1 MAEER
6 VRCVKGSEGEEKRQ
20 RPPPFLPV
28 EARGHHEKKASQPQ
42 KASHPYC
49 GGHVPSWGLRA
60 SYVDNEEKCNNAL
73 NLDLAEG
80 VDEDVTRYDDIAS
93 KTPIDDD
100 KTNLEFVKRYKRYH
114 LKVIRHNVKLMKLNS
129 MLKHKLEMSN
139 KEVETLSRFN
149 GRLIRNASDQDLSL
163 SEWIGRLKELKSLV
177 EAKDEALRQV
187 KERV

>member
-1 MAEER
+1 MVA
-6 VRCVKGSEGEEKRQ
+6 
-20 RPPPFLPV
+20 P
-28 EARGHHEKKASQPQ
+28 A
-42 KASHPYC
+42 
-49 GGHVPSWGLRA
+49 
-60 SYVDNEEKCNNAL
+60 
-73 NLDLAEG
+73 
-80 VDEDVTRYDDIAS
+80 VDEPDLKQTLVRQASWSSCTSLPPAVHFPTEAAIWLYERIVSVISTVIVKSQAVRVLSSSDDSGEDDDIAS

-139 KEVETLSRFN
+139 KEVETLSRFI